1 MANKASNFLKKLNPY
16 NIQKGLR
23 YLKHFGVKE
32 FFVRL
37 SDRLEPE
44 EVPYGPWFAGHR
56 ATEEEQKGQR
66 THKFADPVTFSIA
79 VPLYRTPERY
89 LREMIASVSDRRCV

>member
-1 MANKASNFLKKLNPY
+1 MANKASNFLKKLSPY

-44 EVPYGPWFAGHR
+44 EVPYGCLLYTSDA
-56 ATEEEQKGQR
+56 
-66 THKFADPVTFSIA
+66 ADE
-79 VPLYRTPERY
+79 L
-89 LREMIASVSDRRCV
+89 

>member
-37 SDRLEPE
+37 SDRLEPGGGA
-44 EVPYGPWFAGHR
+44 VWPVVC
-56 ATEEEQKGQR
+56 R
-66 THKFADPVTFSIA
+66 TSG
-79 VPLYRTPERY
+79 
-89 LREMIASVSDRRCV
+89 DRRGAKRTADA

>member
-32 FFVRL
+32 FFVNNRFYTTT
-37 SDRLEPE
+37 
-44 EVPYGPWFAGHR
+44 VAKM
-56 ATEEEQKGQR
+56 AKGM
-66 THKFADPVTFSIA
+66 KDNA
-79 VPLYRTPERY
+79 YRMED
-89 LREMIASVSDRRCV
+89 IIC

>member
-56 ATEEEQKGQR
+56 ATEEEPKE
-66 THKFADPVTFSIA
+66 TADA
-79 VPLYRTPERY
+79 
-89 LREMIASVSDRRCV
+89 

>member
-1 MANKASNFLKKLNPY
+1 MATKASNFLKKLSPY

-44 EVPYGPWFAGHR
+44 EVPYGPWFAGRINLPIRSRSASQFRSIGHR
-56 ATEEEQKGQR
+56 SA
-66 THKFADPVTFSIA
+66 I
-79 VPLYRTPERY
+79 
-89 LREMIASVSDRRCV
+89 CVR